1 MSDLIQML
9 TQPLVQS
16 WRARQGFAGAIP
28 LREQLVKA
36 FSQEGEHRADSSAG
50 SGRDGQL
57 EDSIGDWVSAF
68 PVPEARPGED
78 ICA

>member
-1 MSDLIQML
+1 MSNLVQML

-16 WRARQGFAGAIP
+16 WRARQIP